1 MSSSEQQKRISVKVS
16 LDDEELS
23 TLKKVLG
30 SSSLNPQVLAA
41 LIPQKISWLEE
52 KVLIE
57 ELSELRT
64 SITRLKAQIH
74 NLTIENEEMERKL
87 QIARSD
93 GLKLTSKVD
102 ALEIV
107 RSNLEITWN
116 SKKNSKVRWILR
128 RK

>member
-1 MSSSEQQKRISVKVS
+1 LSSSEQQKRISVKVS

>member
-1 MSSSEQQKRISVKVS
+1 MGSSEQQKRISVKVS
-16 LDDEELS
+16 LDDDELS

-128 RK
+128 RR